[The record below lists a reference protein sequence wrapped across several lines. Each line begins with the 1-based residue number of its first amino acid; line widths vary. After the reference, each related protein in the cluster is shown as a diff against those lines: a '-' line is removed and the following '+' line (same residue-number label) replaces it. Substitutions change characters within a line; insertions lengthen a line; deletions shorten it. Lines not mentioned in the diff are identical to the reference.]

1 MRCHPQPTEPVPV
14 LGGHQHAPLPER
26 HLNRVASARLL
37 FERVTPPKLSQS
49 AEESSF
55 IIALDDK
62 VHGWVAGVSMLQLEW
77 LRHPSAMSRTAISFG
92 FATVTPTMCD
102 PPPSAPA
109 TGTPNAP
116 ASVKP
121 AAVTPARRR
130 SASSVSRCWTY
141 TDTNHRDD
149 IGHEGH
155 LRAGGRGRPK
165 TRQGGRGQR
174 REKFG
179 EKVRGG
185 DARGS
190 ARRGHRRRRRS
201 SPTRPA
207 GRAPA
212 SEEVCRPRS
221 GRRLAGCLAC
231 CSLHP
236 PPETE
241 PD

>member
-1 MRCHPQPTEPVPV
+1 MLHAGSCTRLAAVNSWRAATSKCGGGGGGDLLQGSHEKVYLLEGVEHMRCHPQPTEPVPV

-130 SASSVSRCWTY
+130 SASSASRCWTY
-141 TDTNHRDD
+141 TDTN
-149 IGHEGH
+149 
-155 LRAGGRGRPK
+155 
-165 TRQGGRGQR
+165 
-174 REKFG
+174 
-179 EKVRGG
+179 
-185 DARGS
+185 
-190 ARRGHRRRRRS
+190 
-201 SPTRPA
+201 
-207 GRAPA
+207 
-212 SEEVCRPRS
+212 
-221 GRRLAGCLAC
+221 
-231 CSLHP
+231 
-236 PPETE
+236 
-241 PD
+241 